1 MLIKPHSNGL
11 FVFLI
16 GYVNNIPT
24 MQFLT
29 GIPQTTLSKSYMIS
43 LTESAWESE
52 NTALWDIL

>member
-16 GYVNNIPT
+16 GHVNNIPT

-29 GIPQTTLSKSYMIS
+29 GIPQNTQSKSYMQS

-52 NTALWDIL
+52 NNALWDIL